1 MKRSAAAGCGLALLL
16 GSMAAATA
24 GAADPQIVAPAFDAG
39 RALEASQAA
48 IGGRLGDHVLTDSRG
63 RPLQLADLRGRPLVI
78 SPVYTS
84 CFRVCPLTTTYLAS
98 VVDLANQVLGEGGFT
113 VLTIGFDTANDT
125 PGRMLDYARA
135 RGLERSPQ
143 WVFASADAA
152 TGAALLREV
161 GFTYAPS
168 AAGFDHMMQA
178 TVVGADGVI
187 HRQVYGQAFDAP
199 LLVDP
204 LKRLALGQRLAE
216 SSLPSFL
223 DSVRLICTVYDPR
236 SGAYRFDYS
245 LILSI
250 FIGAMCFTAVG
261 IFIWRSWRQ
270 LARRAEPA

>member
-1 MKRSAAAGCGLALLL
+1 MRRSAAAGCGLALLL
-16 GSMAAATA
+16 GSTAAASAGTA
-24 GAADPQIVAPAFDAG
+24 AQQIVAPAFDAG

-48 IGGRLGDHVLTDSRG
+48 IGGRLGDHVLTDARG
-63 RPLQLADLRGRPLVI
+63 SPLRLADLRGRPLVI

-98 VVDLANQVLGEGGFT
+98 VVDLASQVLGEGSFT
-113 VLTIGFDTANDT
+113 VLTVGFDTANDT
-125 PGRMLDYARA
+125 PERMQAYAQA

-143 WVFASADAA
+143 WIFASADVA
-152 TGAALLREV
+152 TGATLLREI

-187 HRQVYGQAFDAP
+187 YRQVYGQTFEAP

-216 SSLPSFL
+216 TSLPSLL

-250 FIGAMCFTAVG
+250 AIGAMCFTAVG

-270 LARRAEPA
+270 LARRAGPA

>member
-1 MKRSAAAGCGLALLL
+1 MSRSAARRCWLALLL
-16 GSMAAATA
+16 GSTTAAA
-24 GAADPQIVAPAFDAG
+24 GVPQPQIVAPAFDAG

-48 IGGRLGDHVLTDSRG
+48 IGAHLGAHVLTDARG
-63 RPLQLADLRGRPLVI
+63 RPLRLADLRGKPLVI

-98 VVDLANQVLGEGGFT
+98 VVDLANQVVGEGAFT
-113 VLTIGFDTANDT
+113 VLTVGFDTTNDT
-125 PGRMLDYARA
+125 PERMLAYARA

-143 WVFASADAA
+143 WIFAAA
-152 TGAALLREV
+152 SQATAEALLREI

-187 HRQVYGQAFDAP
+187 YRQVYGQTFEAP

-204 LKRLALGQRLAE
+204 LKRLALGQRLAKT
-216 SSLPSFL
+216 SLPSFL

-245 LILSI
+245 LVLSI
-250 FIGAMCFTAVG
+250 LVGVMCFTAVG
-261 IFIWRSWRQ
+261 VFIWRSWRQ
-270 LARRAEPA
+270 LARRTRTA